1 MADVIQLLPDSVANQ
16 IAAGE
21 VVQRPASVVKELMEN
36 ALDAGA
42 TKVQVI
48 LKNAGKGFIQV
59 IDDGKGMSP
68 RDSRMAF
75 ERHAT
80 SKISC
85 AQDLFNIR
93 TMGFRGEALAS
104 IASVAEVE
112 LRTKREEDELGT
124 YLFVADSELKNQE
137 NIDKTK
143 ELLTKYGLID
153 FINSYP
159 QELSGGMRQR
169 IALIRTLA
177 TNPQVLL
184 LDEPFSALDYQT
196 RINVSEDIFKMIK
209 DSNVSAIL
217 VTHDIS
223 EAIAMADRV
232 IVLSHRPAKLKKI
245 IDIKTD
251 SPDNTPF
258 NKRLS
263 SEFRKYFD
271 EIWGLLNE

>member
-1 MADVIQLLPDSVANQ
+1 MKKLEMKNVSKTFYTEI
-16 IAAGE
+16 G
-21 VVQRPASVVKELMEN
+21 
-36 ALDAGA
+36 ALDVLENITFNLNEGEIIAIVGPSGS
-42 TKVQVI
+42 
-48 LKNAGKGFIQV
+48 GKSTLLNIISKLIEPTEGEIYV
-59 IDDGKGMSP
+59 DGEIGYMFQ
-68 RDSRMAF
+68 RD
-75 ERHAT
+75 H
-80 SKISC
+80 
-85 AQDLFNIR
+85 LFNWR
-93 TMGFRGEALAS
+93 TVWKNIM
-104 IASVAEVE
+104 
-112 LRTKREEDELGT
+112 LG
-124 YLFVADSELKNQE
+124 LEIKKEKNQE

-209 DSNVSAIL
+209 GSNVSAIL

>member
-1 MADVIQLLPDSVANQ
+1 
-16 IAAGE
+16 
-21 VVQRPASVVKELMEN
+21 VKKLEMKNVSKTFYTEIG
-36 ALDAGA
+36 ALDVLEDITFNLNEGEIIAIVGPSGS
-42 TKVQVI
+42 
-48 LKNAGKGFIQV
+48 GKSTLLNIISKLIEPTEGEIYV
-59 IDDGKGMSP
+59 DGEIGYMFQ
-68 RDSRMAF
+68 RD
-75 ERHAT
+75 H
-80 SKISC
+80 
-85 AQDLFNIR
+85 LFNWR
-93 TMGFRGEALAS
+93 TVWKNIM
-104 IASVAEVE
+104 
-112 LRTKREEDELGT
+112 LG
-124 YLFVADSELKNQE
+124 LEIKKEKNQE

>member
-1 MADVIQLLPDSVANQ
+1 MKKLEMKNVSKTFYTEI
-16 IAAGE
+16 G
-21 VVQRPASVVKELMEN
+21 
-36 ALDAGA
+36 ALDVLENITFNLNEGEIIAIVGPSGS
-42 TKVQVI
+42 
-48 LKNAGKGFIQV
+48 GKSTLLNIISKLIEPTEGEIYV
-59 IDDGKGMSP
+59 DGEIGYMFQ
-68 RDSRMAF
+68 RD
-75 ERHAT
+75 H
-80 SKISC
+80 
-85 AQDLFNIR
+85 LFNWR
-93 TMGFRGEALAS
+93 TAWKNIM
-104 IASVAEVE
+104 
-112 LRTKREEDELGT
+112 LG
-124 YLFVADSELKNQE
+124 LEIKKEKNQE

>member
-1 MADVIQLLPDSVANQ
+1 MKKLEMKNVSKTFYTEI
-16 IAAGE
+16 G
-21 VVQRPASVVKELMEN
+21 
-36 ALDAGA
+36 ALDVLEDITFNLNEGEIIAIVGPSGS
-42 TKVQVI
+42 
-48 LKNAGKGFIQV
+48 GKSTLLNIISKLIEPTEGEIYV
-59 IDDGKGMSP
+59 DGEIGYMFQ
-68 RDSRMAF
+68 RD
-75 ERHAT
+75 H
-80 SKISC
+80 
-85 AQDLFNIR
+85 LFNWR
-93 TMGFRGEALAS
+93 TVWKNIM
-104 IASVAEVE
+104 
-112 LRTKREEDELGT
+112 LG
-124 YLFVADSELKNQE
+124 LEIKKEKNQE

>member
-1 MADVIQLLPDSVANQ
+1 MKKLEMKNVSKTFYTEI
-16 IAAGE
+16 G
-21 VVQRPASVVKELMEN
+21 
-36 ALDAGA
+36 ALDVLEDITFNLNEGEIIAIVGPSGS
-42 TKVQVI
+42 
-48 LKNAGKGFIQV
+48 GKSTLLNIISKLIEPTEGEIYV
-59 IDDGKGMSP
+59 DGEIGYMFQ
-68 RDSRMAF
+68 RD
-75 ERHAT
+75 H
-80 SKISC
+80 
-85 AQDLFNIR
+85 LFNWR
-93 TMGFRGEALAS
+93 TVWKNIM
-104 IASVAEVE
+104 
-112 LRTKREEDELGT
+112 LG
-124 YLFVADSELKNQE
+124 LEIKKEKNQE

-196 RINVSEDIFKMIK
+196 IINVSEDIFKMIK

>member
-1 MADVIQLLPDSVANQ
+1 MKNVSKTFYTEI
-16 IAAGE
+16 G
-21 VVQRPASVVKELMEN
+21 
-36 ALDAGA
+36 ALDVLEDITFNLNEGEIIAIVGPSGS
-42 TKVQVI
+42 
-48 LKNAGKGFIQV
+48 GKSTLLNIISKLIEPTEGEIYV
-59 IDDGKGMSP
+59 DGEIGYMFQ
-68 RDSRMAF
+68 RD
-75 ERHAT
+75 H
-80 SKISC
+80 
-85 AQDLFNIR
+85 LFNWR
-93 TMGFRGEALAS
+93 TVWKNIM
-104 IASVAEVE
+104 
-112 LRTKREEDELGT
+112 LG
-124 YLFVADSELKNQE
+124 LEIKKEKNQE

-209 DSNVSAIL
+209 DYNVSAIL

>member
-1 MADVIQLLPDSVANQ
+1 MKKLEMKNVSKTFYTEI
-16 IAAGE
+16 G
-21 VVQRPASVVKELMEN
+21 
-36 ALDAGA
+36 ALDVLEDITFNLNEGEIIAIVGPSGS
-42 TKVQVI
+42 
-48 LKNAGKGFIQV
+48 GKSTLLNIISKLIEPTEGEIYV
-59 IDDGKGMSP
+59 DGEIGYMFQ
-68 RDSRMAF
+68 RD
-75 ERHAT
+75 H
-80 SKISC
+80 
-85 AQDLFNIR
+85 LFNWR
-93 TMGFRGEALAS
+93 TVWKNIM
-104 IASVAEVE
+104 
-112 LRTKREEDELGT
+112 LG
-124 YLFVADSELKNQE
+124 LEIKKEKNQE

-251 SPDNTPF
+251 SPDDTPF

>member
-1 MADVIQLLPDSVANQ
+1 MKNVSKTFYTEI
-16 IAAGE
+16 G
-21 VVQRPASVVKELMEN
+21 
-36 ALDAGA
+36 ALDVLEDITFNLNEGEIIAIVGPSGS
-42 TKVQVI
+42 
-48 LKNAGKGFIQV
+48 GKSTLLNIISKLIEPTEGEIYV
-59 IDDGKGMSP
+59 DGEIGYMFQ
-68 RDSRMAF
+68 RD
-75 ERHAT
+75 H
-80 SKISC
+80 
-85 AQDLFNIR
+85 LFNWR
-93 TMGFRGEALAS
+93 TVWKNIM
-104 IASVAEVE
+104 
-112 LRTKREEDELGT
+112 LG
-124 YLFVADSELKNQE
+124 LEIKKEKNQE

-271 EIWGLLNE
+271 EIWGFLNE

>member
-1 MADVIQLLPDSVANQ
+1 MKKLEMKNVSKTFYTEI
-16 IAAGE
+16 G
-21 VVQRPASVVKELMEN
+21 
-36 ALDAGA
+36 ALDVLENITFNLNEGEIIAIVGPSGS
-42 TKVQVI
+42 
-48 LKNAGKGFIQV
+48 GKSTLLNIISKLIEPTEGEIYV
-59 IDDGKGMSP
+59 DGEIGYMFQ
-68 RDSRMAF
+68 RD
-75 ERHAT
+75 H
-80 SKISC
+80 
-85 AQDLFNIR
+85 LFNWR
-93 TMGFRGEALAS
+93 TVWKNIM
-104 IASVAEVE
+104 
-112 LRTKREEDELGT
+112 LG
-124 YLFVADSELKNQE
+124 LEIKKEKNQE

-143 ELLTKYGLID
+143 ELLTKYGLIE

>member
-1 MADVIQLLPDSVANQ
+1 MKNVSKTFYTEI
-16 IAAGE
+16 G
-21 VVQRPASVVKELMEN
+21 
-36 ALDAGA
+36 ALDVLEDITFNLNEGEIIAIVGPSGS
-42 TKVQVI
+42 
-48 LKNAGKGFIQV
+48 GKSTLLNIISKLIEPTEGEIYV
-59 IDDGKGMSP
+59 DGEIGYMFQ
-68 RDSRMAF
+68 RD
-75 ERHAT
+75 H
-80 SKISC
+80 
-85 AQDLFNIR
+85 LFNWR
-93 TMGFRGEALAS
+93 TVWKNIM
-104 IASVAEVE
+104 
-112 LRTKREEDELGT
+112 LG
-124 YLFVADSELKNQE
+124 LEIKKEKNQE
-137 NIDKTK
+137 NIDKIK
-143 ELLTKYGLID
+143 VLLNKYGLIE

>member
-1 MADVIQLLPDSVANQ
+1 MKKLEMKNVSKTFYTEI
-16 IAAGE
+16 G
-21 VVQRPASVVKELMEN
+21 
-36 ALDAGA
+36 ALDVLEDITFNLNEGEIIAIVGPSGS
-42 TKVQVI
+42 
-48 LKNAGKGFIQV
+48 GKSTLLNIISKLIEPTEGEIYV
-59 IDDGKGMSP
+59 DGEIGYMFQ
-68 RDSRMAF
+68 RD
-75 ERHAT
+75 H
-80 SKISC
+80 
-85 AQDLFNIR
+85 LFNWR
-93 TMGFRGEALAS
+93 TVWKNIM
-104 IASVAEVE
+104 
-112 LRTKREEDELGT
+112 LG
-124 YLFVADSELKNQE
+124 LEIKKEKNQE

-143 ELLTKYGLID
+143 ELSTKYGLID

>member
-1 MADVIQLLPDSVANQ
+1 MKKLEMKNVRKTFYTEI
-16 IAAGE
+16 G
-21 VVQRPASVVKELMEN
+21 
-36 ALDAGA
+36 ALDVLENITFNLNEGEIIAIVGPSGS
-42 TKVQVI
+42 
-48 LKNAGKGFIQV
+48 GKSTLLNIISKLIEPTEGEIYV
-59 IDDGKGMSP
+59 DGEIGYMFQ
-68 RDSRMAF
+68 RD
-75 ERHAT
+75 H
-80 SKISC
+80 
-85 AQDLFNIR
+85 LFNWR
-93 TMGFRGEALAS
+93 TVWKNIM
-104 IASVAEVE
+104 
-112 LRTKREEDELGT
+112 LG
-124 YLFVADSELKNQE
+124 LEIKKEKNQE

>member
-1 MADVIQLLPDSVANQ
+1 MKKLEMKNVSKTFYTEI
-16 IAAGE
+16 G
-21 VVQRPASVVKELMEN
+21 
-36 ALDAGA
+36 ALDVLEDITFNLNEGEIIAIVGPSGS
-42 TKVQVI
+42 
-48 LKNAGKGFIQV
+48 GKSTLLNIISKLIEPTEGEIYV
-59 IDDGKGMSP
+59 DGEIGYMFQ
-68 RDSRMAF
+68 RD
-75 ERHAT
+75 H
-80 SKISC
+80 
-85 AQDLFNIR
+85 LFNWR
-93 TMGFRGEALAS
+93 TVWKNIM
-104 IASVAEVE
+104 
-112 LRTKREEDELGT
+112 LG
-124 YLFVADSELKNQE
+124 LEIKKEKNQE
-137 NIDKTK
+137 NIDKIK

>member
-1 MADVIQLLPDSVANQ
+1 MKNVSKTFYTEI
-16 IAAGE
+16 G
-21 VVQRPASVVKELMEN
+21 
-36 ALDAGA
+36 ALDVLEDITFNLNEGEIIAIVGPSGS
-42 TKVQVI
+42 
-48 LKNAGKGFIQV
+48 GKSTLLNIISKLIEPTEGEIYV
-59 IDDGKGMSP
+59 DGEIGYMFQ
-68 RDSRMAF
+68 RD
-75 ERHAT
+75 H
-80 SKISC
+80 
-85 AQDLFNIR
+85 LFNWR
-93 TMGFRGEALAS
+93 TVWKNIM
-104 IASVAEVE
+104 
-112 LRTKREEDELGT
+112 LG
-124 YLFVADSELKNQE
+124 LEIKKEKNQE

>member
-1 MADVIQLLPDSVANQ
+1 MKKLEMKNVSKTFYTEI
-16 IAAGE
+16 G
-21 VVQRPASVVKELMEN
+21 
-36 ALDAGA
+36 ALDVLENITFNLNEGEIIAIVGPSGS
-42 TKVQVI
+42 
-48 LKNAGKGFIQV
+48 GKSTLLNIISKLIEPTEGEIYV
-59 IDDGKGMSP
+59 DGEIGYMFQ
-68 RDSRMAF
+68 RD
-75 ERHAT
+75 H
-80 SKISC
+80 
-85 AQDLFNIR
+85 LFNWR
-93 TMGFRGEALAS
+93 TVWKNIM
-104 IASVAEVE
+104 
-112 LRTKREEDELGT
+112 LG
-124 YLFVADSELKNQE
+124 LEIKKEKNQE

-159 QELSGGMRQR
+159 QELSGGLRQR

>member
-1 MADVIQLLPDSVANQ
+1 MKNVSKTFYTEI
-16 IAAGE
+16 G
-21 VVQRPASVVKELMEN
+21 
-36 ALDAGA
+36 ALDVLEDITFNLNEGEIIAIVGPSGS
-42 TKVQVI
+42 
-48 LKNAGKGFIQV
+48 GKSTLLNIISKLIEPTEGEIYV
-59 IDDGKGMSP
+59 DGEIGYMFQ
-68 RDSRMAF
+68 RD
-75 ERHAT
+75 H
-80 SKISC
+80 
-85 AQDLFNIR
+85 LFNWR
-93 TMGFRGEALAS
+93 TVWKNIM
-104 IASVAEVE
+104 
-112 LRTKREEDELGT
+112 LG
-124 YLFVADSELKNQE
+124 LEIKKEKNQE

-251 SPDNTPF
+251 LPDNTPF

>member
-1 MADVIQLLPDSVANQ
+1 MKKLEMKNVSKTFYTEI
-16 IAAGE
+16 G
-21 VVQRPASVVKELMEN
+21 
-36 ALDAGA
+36 ALDVLEDITFNLNEGEIIAIVGPSGS
-42 TKVQVI
+42 
-48 LKNAGKGFIQV
+48 GKSTLLNIISKLIEPTEGEIYV
-59 IDDGKGMSP
+59 DGEIGYMFQ
-68 RDSRMAF
+68 RD
-75 ERHAT
+75 H
-80 SKISC
+80 
-85 AQDLFNIR
+85 LFNWR
-93 TMGFRGEALAS
+93 TVWKNIM
-104 IASVAEVE
+104 
-112 LRTKREEDELGT
+112 LG
-124 YLFVADSELKNQE
+124 LEIKKEKNQE

-258 NKRLS
+258 NKRLA

>member
-1 MADVIQLLPDSVANQ
+1 MKKLEMKNVSKTFYTEI
-16 IAAGE
+16 G
-21 VVQRPASVVKELMEN
+21 
-36 ALDAGA
+36 ALDVLEDITFNLNEGEIIAIVGPSGS
-42 TKVQVI
+42 
-48 LKNAGKGFIQV
+48 GKSTLLNIISKLIEPTEGEIYV
-59 IDDGKGMSP
+59 DGEIGYMFQ
-68 RDSRMAF
+68 RD
-75 ERHAT
+75 H
-80 SKISC
+80 
-85 AQDLFNIR
+85 LFNWR
-93 TMGFRGEALAS
+93 TVWKNIM
-104 IASVAEVE
+104 
-112 LRTKREEDELGT
+112 LG
-124 YLFVADSELKNQE
+124 LEIKKEKNQE

-159 QELSGGMRQR
+159 QELSGGLRQR

>member
-1 MADVIQLLPDSVANQ
+1 MKKLEMKNVSKTFYTEI
-16 IAAGE
+16 G
-21 VVQRPASVVKELMEN
+21 
-36 ALDAGA
+36 ALDVLEDITFDLNEGEIIAIVGPSGS
-42 TKVQVI
+42 
-48 LKNAGKGFIQV
+48 GKSTLLNIISKLIEPTEGEIYV
-59 IDDGKGMSP
+59 DGEIGYMFQ
-68 RDSRMAF
+68 RD
-75 ERHAT
+75 H
-80 SKISC
+80 
-85 AQDLFNIR
+85 LFNWR
-93 TMGFRGEALAS
+93 TVWKNIM
-104 IASVAEVE
+104 
-112 LRTKREEDELGT
+112 LG
-124 YLFVADSELKNQE
+124 LEIKKEKNQE
-137 NIDKTK
+137 NIDKIK
-143 ELLTKYGLID
+143 ELLAKYGLID

>member
-1 MADVIQLLPDSVANQ
+1 MKKLEMKNVSKTFYTEI
-16 IAAGE
+16 G
-21 VVQRPASVVKELMEN
+21 
-36 ALDAGA
+36 ALDVLEDITFNLNEGEIIAIVGPSGS
-42 TKVQVI
+42 
-48 LKNAGKGFIQV
+48 GKSTLLNIISKLIEPTEGEIYV
-59 IDDGKGMSP
+59 DGEIGYMFQ
-68 RDSRMAF
+68 RD
-75 ERHAT
+75 H
-80 SKISC
+80 
-85 AQDLFNIR
+85 LFNWR
-93 TMGFRGEALAS
+93 TVWKNIM
-104 IASVAEVE
+104 
-112 LRTKREEDELGT
+112 LG
-124 YLFVADSELKNQE
+124 LEIKKEKNQE

-251 SPDNTPF
+251 LPDNTPF

>member
-1 MADVIQLLPDSVANQ
+1 MKNVSKTFYTEI
-16 IAAGE
+16 G
-21 VVQRPASVVKELMEN
+21 
-36 ALDAGA
+36 ALDVLEDITFNLNEGEIIAIVGPSGS
-42 TKVQVI
+42 
-48 LKNAGKGFIQV
+48 GKSTLLNIISKLIEPTEGEIYV
-59 IDDGKGMSP
+59 DGEIGYMFQ
-68 RDSRMAF
+68 RD
-75 ERHAT
+75 H
-80 SKISC
+80 
-85 AQDLFNIR
+85 LFNWR
-93 TMGFRGEALAS
+93 TVWKNIM
-104 IASVAEVE
+104 
-112 LRTKREEDELGT
+112 LG
-124 YLFVADSELKNQE
+124 LEIKKEKNQE

-263 SEFRKYFD
+263 SEFRKYVD

>member
-1 MADVIQLLPDSVANQ
+1 MKNVSKTFYTEI
-16 IAAGE
+16 G
-21 VVQRPASVVKELMEN
+21 
-36 ALDAGA
+36 ALDVLENITFNLNEGEIIAIVGPSGS
-42 TKVQVI
+42 
-48 LKNAGKGFIQV
+48 GKSTLLNIISKLIEPTEGEIYV
-59 IDDGKGMSP
+59 DGEIGYMFQ
-68 RDSRMAF
+68 RD
-75 ERHAT
+75 H
-80 SKISC
+80 
-85 AQDLFNIR
+85 LFNWR
-93 TMGFRGEALAS
+93 TVWKNIM
-104 IASVAEVE
+104 
-112 LRTKREEDELGT
+112 LG
-124 YLFVADSELKNQE
+124 LEIKKEKNQE

-245 IDIKTD
+245 
-251 SPDNTPF
+251 
-258 NKRLS
+258 
-263 SEFRKYFD
+263 RKKH
-271 EIWGLLNE
+271 

>member
-1 MADVIQLLPDSVANQ
+1 MKKLEMKNVSKSFYTEI
-16 IAAGE
+16 G
-21 VVQRPASVVKELMEN
+21 
-36 ALDAGA
+36 ALDVLEDITFNLNEGEIIAIVGPSGS
-42 TKVQVI
+42 
-48 LKNAGKGFIQV
+48 GKSTLLNIISKLIEPTEGEIYV
-59 IDDGKGMSP
+59 DGEIGYMFQ
-68 RDSRMAF
+68 RD
-75 ERHAT
+75 H
-80 SKISC
+80 
-85 AQDLFNIR
+85 LFNWR
-93 TMGFRGEALAS
+93 TVWKNIM
-104 IASVAEVE
+104 
-112 LRTKREEDELGT
+112 LG
-124 YLFVADSELKNQE
+124 LEIKKEKNQE